1 MIQARNKLSQE
12 ELSEAKKLIN
22 YCQNHDGTYRDPY
35 LSNMLNFDPN
45 MLAFFLYY
53 EKGELVGLLTV
64 YADDQDVEVTI
75 LVHPDHRRQGI
86 ARALYRSFEKET
98 ASYPIE
104 SVTFQTERVFL
115 DRHPDFVSNWGL
127 VEDEDTETWLGK
139 DRRPYPLEKLSNL
152 EVLLA
157 DSLYQEQISQLKFQ
171 AFSEE
176 HESREIVDR
185 YVAEALKDPESR
197 LYILL
202 KDGQVIGTCTVD
214 LSTNTNYFYG
224 LAISEFERG
233 KGYGSYLAKSLVNQ
247 LIKQND
253 KEFQIAVEDS
263 NVGAKRLY
271 EKIGF
276 VKQTQVV
283 YLNEKGA
290 RDSEV

>member
-1 MIQARNKLSQE
+1 MIQSTNTLNDHQ
-12 ELSEAKKLIN
+12 LLEAKALIAI
-22 YCQNHDGTYRDPY
+22 CQKYDGTFRDPY
-35 LSNMLNFDPN
+35 LSNMLNFDPD
-45 MLAFFLYY
+45 MPAFFLYY

-64 YADDQDVEVTI
+64 YADDQDVEVAI
-75 LVHPDHRRQGI
+75 LVHPNHRRQGI
-86 ARALYRSFEKET
+86 ARALFTSFEKET
-98 ASYPIE
+98 ASFPIR
-104 SVTFQTERVFL
+104 SVTFQTERIFL

-127 VEDEDTETWLGK
+127 VEDEETETWLGK
-139 DRRPYPLEKLSNL
+139 DRRPYLLATVSNL

-157 DSLYQEQISQLKFQ
+157 DSSYQEQISQLKFQ

-176 HESREIVDR
+176 HELREVVDR

-202 KDGQVIGTCTVD
+202 KNGQVIGTCTVD
-214 LSTNTNYFYG
+214 LSSNTNYFYG
-224 LAISEFERG
+224 LAISELERG

-247 LIKQND
+247 LIEQND

-283 YLNEKGA
+283 YLDRKE
-290 RDSEV
+290 

>member
-1 MIQARNKLSQE
+1 MIQARNKLSQD

-22 YCQNHDGTYRDPY
+22 CCQAYDGTYRDPY
-35 LSNMLNFDPN
+35 LSNMLNFNPDMP
-45 MLAFFLYY
+45 AFFLYY

-64 YADDQDVEVTI
+64 YADDQDVEVAI
-75 LVHPDHRRQGI
+75 LVHPNHRRQGI
-86 ARALYRSFEKET
+86 ARALYRSFQKET

-115 DRHPDFVSNWGL
+115 ERHPDFVNNWGL
-127 VEDEDTETWLGK
+127 VEDEETETWLGK
-139 DRRPYPLEKLSNL
+139 DRRPYPLATVSNL
-152 EVLLA
+152 DVLLA
-157 DSLYQEQISQLKFQ
+157 DRSYQDQISQLKFQ

-176 HESREIVDR
+176 HESKEVVDR
-185 YVAEALKDPESR
+185 YVAKALKDPESR

-202 KDGQVIGTCTVD
+202 KNDQVIGTCTVD
-214 LSTNTNYFYG
+214 LSSNTNYLYG
-224 LAISEFERG
+224 LAIAKLERG
-233 KGYGSYLAKSLVNQ
+233 QGYGSYLARSLVNK
-247 LIKQND
+247 LIEQND

-283 YLNEKGA
+283 YLNEKGV
-290 RDSEV
+290 RVSEV

>member
-1 MIQARNKLSQE
+1 
-12 ELSEAKKLIN
+12 
-22 YCQNHDGTYRDPY
+22 
-35 LSNMLNFDPN
+35 MLNFDPN
-45 MLAFFLYY
+45 MPAFFLYY

-64 YADDQDVEVTI
+64 YADDQDVEVAI
-75 LVHPDHRRQGI
+75 LVHPNHRRQGI
-86 ARALYRSFEKET
+86 ARALFTSFEKET
-98 ASYPIE
+98 ASFPIR
-104 SVTFQTERVFL
+104 SVTFQTERIFL

-127 VEDEDTETWLGK
+127 VEDEETETWLGK
-139 DRRPYPLEKLSNL
+139 DRRPYLLATVSNL

-157 DSLYQEQISQLKFQ
+157 DSSYQEQISQLKFQ

-176 HESREIVDR
+176 HESREVVDR

-202 KDGQVIGTCTVD
+202 KNGQVIGTCTVD
-214 LSTNTNYFYG
+214 LSSNTNYFYG
-224 LAISEFERG
+224 LAISELERG

-247 LIKQND
+247 LIEQND

-283 YLNEKGA
+283 YLDRKE
-290 RDSEV
+290 